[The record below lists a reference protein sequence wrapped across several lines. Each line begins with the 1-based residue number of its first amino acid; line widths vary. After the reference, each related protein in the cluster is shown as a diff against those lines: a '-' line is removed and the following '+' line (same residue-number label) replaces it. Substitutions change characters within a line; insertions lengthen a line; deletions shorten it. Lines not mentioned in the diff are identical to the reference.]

1 MEKISFVAA
10 VFRSTNTFWRHI
22 YNTNVAM
29 WFSLNEQVVTR
40 PLRETK
46 FSSISLLAF
55 QNQLSKL
62 SKTWIRDNKTW
73 SILIFLK
80 ITYTSR
86 KKGVSEMRLATKA
99 GWSNTEIRTKK
110 IAEFKR
116 NLSLRVHF
124 NYFSLF

>member
-1 MEKISFVAA
+1 MEKRSFAEA
-10 VFRSTNTFWRHI
+10 VFHSTNTFWRHI

-29 WFSLNEQVVTR
+29 WFSLNEQILTR

-46 FSSISLLAF
+46 SSSISLLAF

-62 SKTWIRDNKTW
+62 SKTCIRDNKRW
-73 SILIFLK
+73 SILIFFL
-80 ITYTSR
+80 IIYTSR
-86 KKGVSEMRLATKA
+86 KKGASEMWLATKA

-110 IAEFKR
+110 ITEFKR